1 MWFTDQEIRTIL
13 LTLKVA
19 LISTA
24 VTLPLSV
31 IISWFLARK
40 KFKAKIFIESLI
52 TIPLVAPP
60 VVTGYLLLL
69 LLGSNSLIG
78 GWLNSTLGIKIA
90 FDFPALVIASVVVSL
105 PLSIRTMK
113 TAFELVNPEFEQAS
127 RVLGVSEIATFFRIT
142 LPMALPGII
151 SGTVLAFARCL
162 GEFGA
167 TIVFAGNVYG
177 KTETIALRVYND
189 MQIPG
194 REDGVLRL
202 IIVSITISVLAI
214 ALSEYYNRKN
224 RYYKR
229 R

>member
-1 MWFTDQEIRTIL
+1 MWFTDEEIRTIL
-13 LTLKVA
+13 LTIKVA

-31 IISWFLARK
+31 VISWFLARK
-40 KFKAKIFIESLI
+40 KFKARIFIESLI

-60 VVTGYLLLL
+60 VITGYLLLL
-69 LLGSNSLIG
+69 LLGSNSLVG

-142 LPMALPGII
+142 VPMALPGII